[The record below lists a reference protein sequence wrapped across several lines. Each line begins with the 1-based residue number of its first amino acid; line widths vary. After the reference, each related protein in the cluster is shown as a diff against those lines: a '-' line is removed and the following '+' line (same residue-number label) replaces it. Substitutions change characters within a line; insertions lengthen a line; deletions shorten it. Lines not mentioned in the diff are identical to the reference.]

1 VTAVSPEAIQ
11 IVQEATKAAGTPV
24 PAGWGANRLV
34 GDSGR
39 QVRGP
44 TPQLGRRSD
53 GLSLLYPE
61 KVHSLAGESEA
72 ASQGL
77 GWVPL

>member
-1 VTAVSPEAIQ
+1 MGPIDLSAIL
-11 IVQEATKAAGTPV
+11 AGSYV
-24 PAGWGANRLV
+24 A
-34 GDSGR
+34 
-39 QVRGP
+39 P